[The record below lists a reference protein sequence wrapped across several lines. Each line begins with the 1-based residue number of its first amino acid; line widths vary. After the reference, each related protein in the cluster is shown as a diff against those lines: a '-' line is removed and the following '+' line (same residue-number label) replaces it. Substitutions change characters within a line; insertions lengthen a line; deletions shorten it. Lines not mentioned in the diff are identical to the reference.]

1 MYYWGNSKEL
11 IENGSRLSID
21 TLPQGERLMVRLT
34 TIGNFISGIGLTLLG
49 VTIGVKALLDAVSA
63 TPDQLLYPFY
73 IWLIALGA
81 LAIVLIISIIN
92 TFTEMTG
99 FVHPDDKM
107 MSNMLVYMMSI
118 GTLLTFGLL
127 EGTTTIVQGYLF
139 DMGTMIVIA
148 YVFLFVFVFFGS
160 KISEGA
166 DTGQTKEMTSRF
178 MIVSLILGVIMAGVY
193 LATSVIRDALSYGWA
208 AGALFG
214 IAALLVAVIVIFLGR
229 RYEPV
234 GE

>member
-1 MYYWGNSKEL
+1 
-11 IENGSRLSID
+11 
-21 TLPQGERLMVRLT
+21 MVRLT
-34 TIGNFISGIGLTLLG
+34 TIGNFLSGIGLTLLG
-49 VTIGVKALLDAVSA
+49 GTIGAKALLDVLSA
-63 TPDQLLYPFY
+63 TPELLLIPFY
-73 IWLIALGA
+73 IWLIALA
-81 LAIVLIISIIN
+81 VLAVVLLIAVIN

-118 GTLLTFGLL
+118 ATLLTYGLL
-127 EGTTTIVQGYLF
+127 EGVDATIQGYLF

-148 YVFLFVFVFFGS
+148 YIFLFVFVFFGGR
-160 KISEGA
+160 ISEGA
-166 DTGQTKEMTSRF
+166 ETGQTKEMTSRF

-193 LATSVIRDALSYGWA
+193 LTTSVIRDTLSYGWA
-208 AGALFG
+208 AGVLFG
-214 IAALLVAVIVIFLGR
+214 IAVLLVFSIVIFLGR

>member
-1 MYYWGNSKEL
+1 
-11 IENGSRLSID
+11 
-21 TLPQGERLMVRLT
+21 MVRLT
-34 TIGNFISGIGLTLLG
+34 TIGNFLSGIGLTLLG
-49 VTIGVKALLDAVSA
+49 GAIGAKALLDLVSA
-63 TPDQLLYPFY
+63 TPTLLMIPFY
-73 IWLIALGA
+73 IWIIALGV

-99 FVHPDDKM
+99 YVHPDDKM

-118 GTLLTFGLL
+118 GTLLSFGLL
-127 EGTTTIVQGYLF
+127 NEGSDPIIQGYLF

-148 YVFLFVFVFFGS
+148 YVFLFVFQFYGS
-160 KISEGA
+160 RIAAGA
-166 DTGQTKEMTSRF
+166 EAGQTKEMTSRF

-193 LATSVIRDALSYGWA
+193 LSTSVIKDTLTYGWA
-208 AGALFG
+208 VAVLFG
-214 IAALLVAVIVIFLGR
+214 IAVLLVFSIVIFLGR

>member
-1 MYYWGNSKEL
+1 
-11 IENGSRLSID
+11 
-21 TLPQGERLMVRLT
+21 MVRLT
-34 TIGNFISGIGLTLLG
+34 TIGNFLSGIGLTLLG
-49 VTIGVKALLDAVSA
+49 GTIGAKALLDVVSA
-63 TPDQLLYPFY
+63 TGNLLLIPFY
-73 IWLIALGA
+73 IWLIALA
-81 LAIVLIISIIN
+81 VLAVVLIIAIIN

-118 GTLLTFGLL
+118 ATLLTYGLL
-127 EGTTTIVQGYLF
+127 EGVDATIQGYLF

-148 YVFLFVFVFFGS
+148 YIFLFVFQFYGS
-160 KISEGA
+160 RISEGA
-166 DTGQTKEMTSRF
+166 ETGQTKEMTSRF

-193 LATSVIRDALSYGWA
+193 LATSVIKDTLSYGWA
-208 AGALFG
+208 AGVLFG
-214 IAALLVAVIVIFLGR
+214 IAVLLVFSIVIFLGR

>member
-1 MYYWGNSKEL
+1 
-11 IENGSRLSID
+11 
-21 TLPQGERLMVRLT
+21 MVRLT
-34 TIGNFISGIGLTLLG
+34 TIGNTLSGIGLTLLG
-49 VTIGVKALLDAVSA
+49 FTIIIKAILDSVAA
-63 TPDQLLYPFY
+63 TADQLLYPFY
-73 IWLIALGA
+73 IWLVALG
-81 LAIVLIISIIN
+81 VLGVVLVISIIN

-99 FVHPDDKM
+99 YVHPDDKM

-127 EGTTTIVQGYLF
+127 EGTTAIVQGYLF

-148 YVFLFVFVFFGS
+148 YIFLFVFVFFGS
-160 KISEGA
+160 RISEGA

-193 LATSVIRDALSYGWA
+193 LTTSVIRDTLSYGWA
-208 AGALFG
+208 AASLFG
-214 IAALLVAVIVIFLGR
+214 IAVLLVFAIVIFLGR